1 MAAPPPS
8 FVIGIDG
15 GGTHTV
21 AILADAENG
30 DVLGRGTSGPSNIQA
45 VGVEA
50 ALRELEAAVAA
61 AFTAAGQ
68 PRGKAAAA
76 CLGLAGIDLTEG
88 LDIIRGWADAVAL
101 ADELTVANDATLL
114 FAAGTPEGWGLA
126 MIAGT
131 GSIAFTLDRNGKDG
145 RAGGWGYLLGDEG
158 SAWLVW
164 LSGLRA
170 ACRAADGAGPPTKL
184 LDAFLANLGTRDP
197 RDFIPAV
204 YRGVWDRAAIAGL
217 APLVVATAE
226 AGDAVAHKIVVRQ
239 VTELARTASAGVEAN
254 KLPRLGLP
262 VAVAGGLIVGSAFYR
277 ELFVEALR
285 GLGIHPG
292 CVNPVADPALG
303 AVIMARKLVASE
315 SRSAPRTPPLG

>member
-1 MAAPPPS
+1 MSESPP
-8 FVIGIDG
+8 FVLGIDG

-21 AILADAENG
+21 ALLADAASG
-30 DVLGRGTSGPSNIQA
+30 MVLGRGEGGPSNIQA

-50 ALRELEAAVAA
+50 ALRELEAATAA
-61 AFTAAGQ
+61 AFRAAGI
-68 PRGKAAAA
+68 PRRIAAAA
-76 CLGLAGIDLTEG
+76 CLGLAGVDLTEG
-88 LDIIRGWADAVAL
+88 LDIIRRWADSVSL
-101 ADELTVANDATLL
+101 AAKLTIANDATLL

-126 MIAGT
+126 IIAGT

-158 SAWLVW
+158 SAWLVG

-184 LDAFLANLGTRDP
+184 LDAFLADLGARDP

-204 YRGVWDRAAIAGL
+204 YRGAWDRSAIAGH

-226 AGDAVAHKIVVRQ
+226 AGDEVAHKIVVRQ
-239 VTELARTASAGVEAN
+239 VTELARTAVSAIDAN
-254 KLPRLGLP
+254 SLPRLGLP

-277 ELFVEALR
+277 GLFVEALR
-285 GLGIHPG
+285 GFGVHPG
-292 CVNPVADPALG
+292 CVNPVADPAVG
-303 AVIMARKLVASE
+303 AVILARKLAPAS
-315 SRSAPRTPPLG
+315 SQG